1 MEEMGM
7 QDRLDELKA
16 EGKISDKDMGIAQK
30 IGLDK
35 LEKEW
40 ESAKSFGDSLI
51 MQVTLEVAAH
61 GEPAAI
67 SGVLM
72 ALDYI
77 LFINRMAGNNENFKG
92 DLNTIVMGIGK
103 VFNKYGY
110 KVVPAVKGANR

>member
-1 MEEMGM
+1 MGM

-77 LFINRMAGNNENFKG
+77 LFINKMAGQDENFKT
-92 DLNTIVMGIGK
+92 DLDTIIIGIGK